1 MLWYSAFSPAFLQRQ
16 QKRQQRQ
23 RGNLRKLST
32 DILHAKQQVRDIA
45 FDDDNLGHGSRN
57 AGENAVGNDAPLD
70 IEANSSDEDDV
81 VDTMQA
87 ERWPRCCTTR
97 ESVTS
102 R

>member
-1 MLWYSAFSPAFLQRQ
+1 MVLCIFTGIPTTATKTATTAEGEFKKTVHR
-16 QKRQQRQ
+16 
-23 RGNLRKLST
+23 N
-32 DILHAKQQVRDIA
+32 DILHAKQQLRDIA
-45 FDDDNLGHGSRN
+45 FDDDNLGNGSRN